1 MVTGTH
7 PIVRDSFV
15 AFTSQFE
22 GRIRWPYLDSKS
34 IVTAAIGI
42 ALPQPSDMCSL
53 PWMVDDRAATHGEM
67 YAAWATVHGHTEFA
81 GIGGGQPVWQRLT
94 DVRLPLDSLDGITLA
109 RFDAN
114 DARMPVIFSQWADTP
129 ADAQI
134 TAHSMVYAMGFERLL
149 DGFPRFLAAFRV
161 LDFATAA
168 AEAHM
173 SEFGNAPLKPRN
185 IADKERLLAA
195 AQVIAEGA
203 PRDAF
208 WGT

>member
-15 AFTSQFE
+15 AFTSRFE
-22 GRIRWPYLDSKS
+22 GRIRWPYLDAKS

-67 YAAWATVHGHTEFA
+67 YAAWATVHGHTELA

-94 DVRLPLDSLDGITLA
+94 DVRLPLASLDGITLE

-114 DARMPVIFSQWADTP
+114 DGRLSGIARWGEFP
-129 ADAQI
+129 ADAQL
-134 TAHSMVYAMGFERLL
+134 AVHSMAYAMGVQRLYAE
-149 DGFPRFLAAFRV
+149 FPRFMGAIVR

-168 AEAHM
+168 SEAHM
-173 SEFGNAPLKPRN
+173 SELGNAPLKPRN

-208 WGT
+208 YGT